1 MSEGL
6 GSLADR
12 IAADIREG
20 RFSQG
25 SWLKQID
32 LQERYARNRS
42 DIRRALEQ
50 LSHKRLIEYVPN
62 RGYYVHRED
71 DDKAIE
77 IRDIRLY
84 LETGAAPEI
93 VARAEAADIAR
104 LSALAETFRRLL
116 PDGTIFE
123 IYEANLRFHRAL
135 LDLTGNRSLVDL
147 VEELRLRTSPA
158 PASQWATRARIEQSA
173 EEHFEMV
180 AAIEARDAPKLRT
193 VIEAHI
199 RQGLGGAP
207 GAERPG

>member
-1 MSEGL
+1 MSEGTT
-6 GSLADR
+6 SLADR

-71 DDKAIE
+71 DDRAVE

-84 LETGAAPEI
+84 LETGAAAEM
-93 VARAEAADIAR
+93 VARAGPADIAAMSR
-104 LSALAETFRRLL
+104 LAESFRGLL
-116 PDGTIFE
+116 PTGTIFE
-123 IYEANLRFHRAL
+123 IYEANLSFHRAL
-135 LDLTGNRSLVDL
+135 LDLSGNRSLVDL
-147 VEELRLRTSPA
+147 IEELRLRTSPA

-180 AAIEARDAPKLRT
+180 AAIEARDAARLRK

-199 RQGLGGAP
+199 RQGVDAASGS
-207 GAERPG
+207 ERPG